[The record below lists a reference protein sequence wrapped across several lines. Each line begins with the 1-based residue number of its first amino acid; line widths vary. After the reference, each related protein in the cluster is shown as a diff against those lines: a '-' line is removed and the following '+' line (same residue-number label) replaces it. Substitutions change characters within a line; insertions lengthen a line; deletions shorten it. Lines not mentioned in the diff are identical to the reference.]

1 MMLGLRLSFAEVS
14 AHKSA
19 VSFELEM
26 VNAKRERR
34 RRTLVMVIGSWFF
47 LGGF

>member
-1 MMLGLRLSFAEVS
+1 MMLGLRLSFAKVS
-14 AHKSA
+14 VDKSA

-34 RRTLVMVIGSWFF
+34 RRKLFMVIGSWFF